1 MKKILIQLSLMLCLG
16 ASASTSFAL
25 SDDFY
30 ASGEDL
36 EFMFEINS
44 DFALEEIEYELRK
57 FVLYRKLEDL
67 LFDLNDEYPGI
78 SQ

>member
-16 ASASTSFAL
+16 ASASNAFAL
-25 SDDFY
+25 TDDFF

-44 DFALEEIEYELRK
+44 DFALEEIEYKLRK

-67 LFDLNDEYPGI
+67 LFDLNDEYSGI

>member
-1 MKKILIQLSLMLCLG
+1 MKKNILQFLLLLALSAG
-16 ASASTSFAL
+16 ASNVYAL

-36 EFMFEINS
+36 DYLFEVDSNYAIEE
-44 DFALEEIEYELRK
+44 LEHELRK

>member
-1 MKKILIQLSLMLCLG
+1 MKKITNQFLLLLMLG
-16 ASASTSFAL
+16 AFSTHTYAL

-36 EFMFEINS
+36 EYAFEADSNFVIEE
-44 DFALEEIEYELRK
+44 LEYKLRK

-78 SQ
+78 SH